1 MILGKKV
8 FLTPFTKKHLR
19 SPRYL
24 AWLRDATVTKY
35 IGRPEYNKN
44 ITIEM
49 LEKYFLKTSALKNC
63 KFFAIHENKTKIF
76 IGTAKVKFLEIAGQY
91 ENVADLGLMI
101 GEKTFWGKGF
111 GTDALQTLSL
121 YAFRKMKA
129 RKLTGGVMA
138 PNVGMA
144 KAFRNVGFKIEGK
157 LYKQIRLNNK
167 FVDHILF
174 GLTKKRN

>member
-8 FLTPFTKKHLR
+8 FLTPFTKKHLC

-24 AWLRDATVTKY
+24 AWLRDVAVTKY
-35 IGRPEYNKN
+35 IGRPELNEN
-44 ITIEM
+44 ITTKM
-49 LEKYFLKTSALKNC
+49 LKNYFLKVSTSKYC
-63 KFFAIHENKTKIF
+63 KFFAVHEKKTKIF
-76 IGTAKVKFLEIAGQY
+76 IGTAKVRFLEIAGRY
-91 ENVADLGLMI
+91 DNVADLGLMI

-157 LYKQIRLNNK
+157 LCKQIRLNNK